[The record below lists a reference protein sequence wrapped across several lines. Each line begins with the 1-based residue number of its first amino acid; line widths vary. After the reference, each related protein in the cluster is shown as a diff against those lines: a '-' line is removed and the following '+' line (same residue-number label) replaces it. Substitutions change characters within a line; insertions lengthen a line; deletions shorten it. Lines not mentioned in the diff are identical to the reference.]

1 MQLLVLEMEQEEN
14 VTARTDAEGDY
25 FFFPLGICS

>member
-14 VTARTDAEGDY
+14 ATTRTDNWTDAEGDY
-25 FFFPLGICS
+25 LFF